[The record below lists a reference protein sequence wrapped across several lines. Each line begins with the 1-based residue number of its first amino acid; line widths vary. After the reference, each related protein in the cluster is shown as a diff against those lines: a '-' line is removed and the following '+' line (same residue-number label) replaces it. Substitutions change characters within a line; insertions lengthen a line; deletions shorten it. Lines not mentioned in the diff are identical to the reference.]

1 VGHGVDRNAGADG
14 SGSSLT
20 PIEENLI
27 DAKGDLIV
35 GSADNAADNL
45 TVGAN
50 DRILMAD
57 SAQTLGVKWATP
69 AEVRTALD
77 VPTTGES
84 ILDTIIAAKG
94 DLIVGTAN
102 DTPAVL
108 SVGATDGHVL
118 TVLSSEASGLVYR
131 SPYRKNAIINGDFN
145 VWQRGTSFAAAVS
158 GAYSADRWRWENPG
172 AGAFTLSRSTDVP
185 TFAQAGRLF
194 NYSLLADCTTADAAV
209 AATDRVHILQRIEG
223 FNFLPLAQRAMT
235 LTFWVK
241 ATKTGTYCVS
251 FTNGGSDR
259 SYVAEYTISASD
271 TWEKKT
277 VNVSASPSAGTWDYT
292 TGVGLDV
299 DFILV
304 AGTDFHTTAG
314 AWQTGAFKSTAYQV
328 NGADRTANN
337 FRITGVQLETGSIA
351 TEFEYRTFQDELAL
365 CQRYYEKTF
374 DYGTVPAQG
383 VDSNAGALMS
393 NADTTTGPCVSW
405 RFIVPKRASAA
416 TITTYNPWQANA
428 NWRDFGDTVDETV
441 GLEGAGN
448 SGVAIRSTTNVNNG
462 RFVIHATADSE
473 L

>member
-158 GAYSADRWRWENPG
+158 GTYSADRWRWENPG

-314 AWQTGAFKSTAYQV
+314 AWQTGAFKSTANQV
-328 NGADRTANN
+328 NGADSTANN

-351 TEFEYRTFQDELAL
+351 TEFEYRTFQDEEQL
-365 CQRYYEKTF
+365 CRRYFQRYDQGLCGGVENVDVAVLDCAWNMRIVPTISLSGTLQLD
-374 DYGTVPAQG
+374 DYA
-383 VDSNAGALMS
+383 
-393 NADTTTGPCVSW
+393 TTT
-405 RFIVPKRASAA
+405 
-416 TITTYNPWQANA
+416 T
-428 NWRDFGDTVDETV
+428 TV
-441 GLEGAGN
+441 GVL
-448 SGVAIRSTTNVNNG
+448 AIGTN
-462 RFVIHATADSE
+462 ATALGGTIRCSTLTPDFTVAGRAAHFASGNTGIIWLSAE